1 MKNQETQNGGPVIR
15 TQNSPEEIAWAKE
28 QLRKHLAAR
37 QAECVPLDEL
47 ELLRS
52 TALGDTGGSRAAR
65 NILRWLWAWHGGL
78 ELRALDG
85 PRQRAALRVMHWW
98 AGPVHSHD
106 PLGNV
111 IDEIECHWPKTA
123 CPMCRRSFDEEGK

>member
-1 MKNQETQNGGPVIR
+1 MNNGGPVIR
-15 TQNSPEEIAWAKE
+15 TENTAEEIAWGKE
-28 QLRKHLAAR
+28 QLRKYLAAR

-65 NILRWLWAWHGGL
+65 NILRWLGAWHGGL

-85 PRQRAALRVMHWW
+85 SRLAAALRVISWW
-98 AGPVHSHD
+98 SGSVKSHE
-106 PLGNV
+106 PLERV
-111 IDEIECHWPKTA
+111 LDEIECHWPA
-123 CPMCRRSFDEEGK
+123 QEGECPMCRRNFEEAK